1 MSKAKKRRKLNQ
13 RLVEA
18 GKITPEEARV
28 RNMHSY
34 FDDEMKQLGWKPED
48 QSKKNNIPE
57 IHVRTLGDFSPKHVE
72 ASLSD
77 DDMEETEYS
86 DGVYYDGPIGDIS
99 FENDLQEVLYEDVS
113 KAFNQVYDRKIL
125 RLPNLPEKDGA
136 PKEYKLF
143 GHYMIGYRHVPVDLI
158 RKKEPKKSK
167 DPFDHLDDY
176 REKFLEL
183 DQDSKLFDQMY
194 TYAIVWGR
202 HGDTRFHTIFDRYIN
217 NHALE
222 FYNSDLDLDCMLLEI
237 PHEDMSE
244 ILGMESDYVL
254 AYSVGEMF
262 SGEWTEICLDIQTC
276 ENMPESVPNSNGSEI
291 PNHVYES
298 FLEKDEIVH
307 DVPVEEIQDIT
318 DPIEEHEGVQ
328 YLDGKVVVPDFDLDD
343 NTPFYLNDE
352 LVDDAYLMNTD
363 VVKKYPDRFKQ
374 YRLKLRIRA
383 YIKAHS
389 LKKGPTPEEIADPDF
404 NGYWQDE
411 SGDWVKYCNP
421 EDLWPD
427 DPELMKYWETFIKRE
442 MPLEFVFRAAKT
454 HRSMKSIYYDIR
466 SDWMDSAD
474 SLSKERKQFDA
485 LVQAYRDECGTNLV
499 LIPEETLDDFRK
511 KAGYQY
517 HKRTAGWYCKE
528 VMKYLK
534 FEDKVYLD
542 ESAKRTE
549 AVKQRNRTSFHK
561 PEDFQKSAIK
571 AKKKSY
577 KSGPVKM
584 TKEAKARLLCTTNSE
599 LDGLDWKPMDDA
611 VMILQDALDK
621 KGFPI
626 PYEYRPAYEK
636 YRLKHLK
643 GKTVKDE
650 KECRKK
656 FLKKLLD
663 DNKKRK
669 QALKVSKKA
678 DQQYLIGS
686 DEYIEDQKKK
696 RAEQADMDE
705 RIRQEGF
712 FDMMDSLTDGKWS
725 SSKLGK
731 NFKKKCNEIRKNVAQ
746 AITEAT
752 GIEVLDTSIDF
763 GPEDFAGDVSLHMYD
778 INQQKRKD
786 QEHEREK
793 ALKKYEKRL
802 KDAIRPD
809 EK

>member
-18 GKITPEEARV
+18 GKITPEEARM
-28 RNMHSY
+28 RNMHGY

-48 QSKKNNIPE
+48 KSKKKNIPE

-77 DDMEETEYS
+77 RDMEETEHS
-86 DGVYYDGPIGDIS
+86 SGLYYDGPIGDIS
-99 FENDLQEVLYEDVS
+99 FENELQEVLYEDVS
-113 KAFNQVYDRKIL
+113 KAFNQVYDRRIL
-125 RLPNLPEKDGA
+125 KLPNLPEKEQHPVD
-136 PKEYKLF
+136 YKLF
-143 GHYMIGYRHVPVDLI
+143 GHHMIGYRHIPVDLI
-158 RKKEPKKSK
+158 RKKEPKKSN
-167 DPFDHLDDY
+167 DSFDGLDSY
-176 REKFLEL
+176 REALCNL

-194 TYAIVWGR
+194 TYAIVWG
-202 HGDTRFHTIFDRYIN
+202 HHDDTKFHTIFDRFIN

-222 FYNSDLDLDCMLLEI
+222 FYNAELDLDCMLLEI
-237 PHEDMSE
+237 PHEDMSD
-244 ILGMESDYVL
+244 ILNMESNYVL

-262 SGEWTEICLDIQTC
+262 SGEWTEVCLDIQSS
-276 ENMPESVPNSNGSEI
+276 ENIPNHIPDMDGSEI
-291 PNHVYES
+291 PDYIYES
-298 FLEKDEIVH
+298 FQDKSSQKVEVLPDFN
-307 DVPVEEIQDIT
+307 VEESI
-318 DPIEEHEGVQ
+318 DPDIEEHAGVQ
-328 YLDGKVVVPDFDLDD
+328 YQDGKVVVPDFDLDD
-343 NTPFYLNDE
+343 DSTFYLNGE
-352 LVDDAYLMNTD
+352 LVDEAYLRNTD
-363 VVKKYPDRFKQ
+363 VVKKYPNRFKQ

-383 YIKAHS
+383 YIKEHT
-389 LKKGPTPEEIADPDF
+389 LKKAPTPEEIADPDF

-427 DPELMKYWETFIKRE
+427 DPELMKYWEDFIKRE
-442 MPLEFVFRAAKT
+442 MSLEFVFQAAKT
-454 HRSMKSIYYDIR
+454 HQSMKSIYYDIR
-466 SDWMDSAD
+466 SDWMESAD
-474 SLSKERKQFDA
+474 NVSKERKQFDA
-485 LVQAYRDECGTNLV
+485 LIQLYREECGANLV
-499 LIPEETLDDFRK
+499 LIPDDMLDTFRK

-517 HKRTAGWYCKE
+517 HKRTNCWYCKE

-534 FEDKVYLD
+534 FEDKAYLD
-542 ESAKRTE
+542 ETAKR
-549 AVKQRNRTSFHK
+549 AANDKQRSRTTFTK
-561 PEDFQKSAIK
+561 PDDFQKKAIK
-571 AKKKSY
+571 AKKKVH

-584 TKEAKARLLCTTNSE
+584 TKEAKARLLCTTNSD

-611 VMILQDALDK
+611 IVILQDALDK
-621 KGFPI
+621 KGYPI

-650 KECRKK
+650 KDCRKK
-656 FLKKLLD
+656 FLKRLLD

-669 QALKVSKKA
+669 QALKVAEKA

-686 DEYIEDQKKK
+686 DEYIAHQKKK

-712 FDMMDSLTDGKWS
+712 FNMMDSLTGGQWS

-731 NFKKKCNEIRKNVAQ
+731 NFKKKCNEIRKNVAR
-746 AITEAT
+746 AITDAT

-778 INQQKRKD
+778 INQQKRKA
-786 QEHEREK
+786 QERDREK

-802 KDAIRPD
+802 RDAIHP
-809 EK
+809 